1 MPRPRCKR
9 AAVAGCLRLATADC
23 HRLGGHNGV
32 IVTLEHNRDG
42 GSFAICLASSGFSRS
57 SGSWAHWSLAGSMS
71 HRSCWS
77 RSRGRCPHRYQASRC
92 AGDGPRRLTAGVT
105 RVLGLTRTCLRFG
118 LGFGLAAVLLAGVVT
133 FDAAAQYPASRDGE
147 EPYTPVNRAVESSDL
162 EPVLLPV
169 DLWRGLDAAAA
180 EKWLVSATA
189 PRSPTLHQLWRRLLL
204 STATPPAG
212 RDAGK
217 AGDDLLQLRLQALY
231 RSGLLSDIAE
241 VLGKGGSADP
251 TTRLWRA
258 RVDVYLGAR
267 DKGCRALAG
276 PVEPQLPQPLKAEK
290 QLLLGYCAAVA
301 GNTAA
306 AALSAS
312 LAREEGST
320 ADLALAALAAL
331 DGGVGQRPPLP
342 GRVSLLDYRFLELMG
357 PVDAAQVLEK
367 AEPAL
372 LVALAQSG
380 ALDVKVQVA
389 AAEAALRLNAMTPE
403 AVGAVYRRLPD
414 AARRSG
420 GSAVSDPILQ
430 RAQLFRA
437 VEATQAA
444 ERRARLVRT
453 LLSEARRAGLHLQT
467 AHMLAPQ
474 FSQLWP
480 SPETATL
487 AEAVVETALAG
498 GDLDLARRWAE
509 SAANLQHWLAL
520 IDLADSQA
528 RQVRQ
533 SGLAYLDEL
542 ATRGRLGVASLHR
555 VVTILDALDITVP

>member
-1 MPRPRCKR
+1 MRFF
-9 AAVAGCLRLATADC
+9 LR
-23 HRLGGHNGV
+23 
-32 IVTLEHNRDG
+32 
-42 GSFAICLASSGFSRS
+42 
-57 SGSWAHWSLAGSMS
+57 
-71 HRSCWS
+71 
-77 RSRGRCPHRYQASRC
+77 Y
-92 AGDGPRRLTAGVT
+92 
-105 RVLGLTRTCLRFG
+105 GL
-118 LGFGLAAVLLAGVVT
+118 LAALLAGVAAS
-133 FDAAAQYPASRDGE
+133 DAPAQSTAE
-147 EPYTPVNRAVESSDL
+147 EPYAPVNRSVESSDL
-162 EPVLLPV
+162 PPVLMPV
-169 DLWRGLDAAAA
+169 DLWRGLDAAAI
-180 EKWLVSATA
+180 EKWLASPDGGPDKT
-189 PRSPTLHQLWRRLLL
+189 PRSPALHHLWRRMLL
-204 STATPPAG
+204 STASAAPGQGA
-212 RDAGK
+212 DK
-217 AGDDLLQLRLQALY
+217 VDDDLLQVRLQALY

-251 TTRLWRA
+251 TTQLWRA
-258 RVDVYLGAR
+258 RVDIYLGAR
-267 DKGCRALAG
+267 DKGCQALAG

-320 ADLALAALAAL
+320 ADLALAALAGL

-555 VVTILDALDITVP
+555 VVTILDALDITVPLRLWEAAGRVAQPTGGHLPQTGVLAELAQAAEQKEAGRTILLVMRALGPEGPDGANVLALGDSIRALKRTGLDTDARRLAMEALYGAWPRTSGN